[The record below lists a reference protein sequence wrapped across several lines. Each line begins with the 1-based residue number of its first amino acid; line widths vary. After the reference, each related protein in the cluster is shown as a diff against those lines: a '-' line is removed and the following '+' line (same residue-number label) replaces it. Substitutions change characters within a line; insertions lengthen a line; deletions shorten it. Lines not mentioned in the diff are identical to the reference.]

1 MCDVGWAGPRSGV
14 LEAGTRRTC
23 AGRMAGMVDQALRD
37 RVSRLSQ
44 ADRLELIGQLW
55 QSIEV
60 DELEVTQA
68 ERDLLDDRLADLRND
83 PDAGRSWGE
92 VEAELRSR
100 FR

>member
-1 MCDVGWAGPRSGV
+1 MGS
-14 LEAGTRRTC
+14 
-23 AGRMAGMVDQALRD
+23 MVDQTLLD

-44 ADRLELIGQLW
+44 ADRLELIAELW

-68 ERDLLDDRLADLRND
+68 ERDLLDDRLADVHDR
-83 PDAGRSWGE
+83 PAAGRSWDV

-100 FR
+100 HR

>member
-1 MCDVGWAGPRSGV
+1 M
-14 LEAGTRRTC
+14 
-23 AGRMAGMVDQALRD
+23 
-37 RVSRLSQ
+37 SQ

>member
-1 MCDVGWAGPRSGV
+1 
-14 LEAGTRRTC
+14 
-23 AGRMAGMVDQALRD
+23 MAGMVDQALRD